1 MIAHELVHVLQQHD
15 HRPMIQRQAQPS
27 ANLLAPA
34 VAAAVVADVTRGY
47 DEDSIRTLE
56 KFSGRTPDGVFDAS
70 DAEAISKVQQG
81 LGLTQNGKA
90 DVPLLD
96 AMLNLVGPTAAA
108 RSAMIHLVV
117 DHAYLDVSGA
127 LAVVYDPGTV
137 KASDVDTFPGAGI
150 STIQIGNAGF
160 ASYRVVVAEI
170 RRQLAAGPAASPV
183 TPVPATV
190 LTNATM
196 QRLAIFL
203 NQNMLNNRRSIKLLK
218 GALGSKV
225 TGQWDVD
232 LVRHVAAYQQ
242 ALGLTPS
249 GGILF
254 DSTLAAI
261 GTEMIANGSQDAVL
275 QLIVD
280 YYDLDPSHAFN
291 IVF

>member
-1 MIAHELVHVLQQHD
+1 M
-15 HRPMIQRQAQPS
+15 
-27 ANLLAPA
+27 
-34 VAAAVVADVTRGY
+34 
-47 DEDSIRTLE
+47 
-56 KFSGRTPDGVFDAS
+56 FDAS